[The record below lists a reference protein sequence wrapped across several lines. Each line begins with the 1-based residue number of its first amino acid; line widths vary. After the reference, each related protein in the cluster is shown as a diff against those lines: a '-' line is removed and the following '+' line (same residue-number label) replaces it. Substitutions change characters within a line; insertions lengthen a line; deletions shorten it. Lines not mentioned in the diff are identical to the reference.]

1 MGSQLSEAQLLCTLP
16 CDPGLVGADMTYA
29 PLCRLHASQLT
40 QVHVAGPGVTLLV
53 AFTAP

>member
-16 CDPGLVGADMTYA
+16 CDPGLAGADMTYA